1 MPKHER
7 QKEKLLLLR
16 RIFETQTDER
26 HPLPA
31 AALLQ
36 KLEEEGVAAER
47 KSIYADIEALR
58 ASGLEIELQRGPG
71 GGYYLADRPF
81 QLAEVKLL
89 VDAVQAS
96 RFITRKKSGELIKKL
111 QGLCSRYEA
120 RSLARQ
126 VYVAGRVKSMNESI
140 YYNID
145 ALHAAIAEDKQ
156 ICFCYFHWEV
166 DFSSPG
172 AVRECYHR
180 DGGRYTVSPFAL
192 LIDDGNYY
200 LVGYDGEAG
209 GLRHY
214 RVDKMTRIALLEE
227 KRQGKDLLAHFD
239 PAAYTK
245 AVFGMF
251 SGRAG
256 QVKLQVENR
265 LVGVVLDR
273 FGRDVTLLPGPKG
286 YFCVNVN
293 AVPSPQFLSFV
304 AGFGAGMR
312 ILEPAALAEEMR
324 ALARQIAALYEEE

>member
-7 QKEKLLLLR
+7 QKEKILLLQ
-16 RIFETQTDER
+16 RIFEEETDEL
-26 HPLPA
+26 HPLTVA
-31 AALLQ
+31 QLLER
-36 KLEEEGVAAER
+36 LLAGGVTAER
-47 KSIYADIEALR
+47 KSIYTDIEALR
-58 ASGLEIELQRGPG
+58 TAGLEIELQRGPG
-71 GGYYLADRPF
+71 GGYYLAQRPF

-89 VDAVQAS
+89 VDAVQSS

-111 QGLCSRYEA
+111 QRLCSRHEA
-120 RSLARQ
+120 KALARQ

-166 DFSSPG
+166 DFSAPG
-172 AVRECYHR
+172 AVRQCYHR
-180 DGGRYTVSPFAL
+180 SGGEYIVSPFAL

-200 LVGYDGEAG
+200 LVGYDAG
-209 GLRHY
+209 AHALRHY
-214 RVDKMTRIALLEE
+214 RVDKMTRITLLKEKREAKSLLEN
-227 KRQGKDLLAHFD
+227 FD

-251 SGRAG
+251 SGESVN
-256 QVKLQVENR
+256 VKLQVENR

-273 FGRDVTLLPGPKG
+273 FGSDATLLPGPDG
-286 YFCVNVN
+286 FFFVNIK

-312 ILEPAALAEEMR
+312 ILEPAALAREMR
-324 ALARQIAALYEEE
+324 GLARQIAALYEEE